1 MRMENT
7 NPMKVMP
14 TPVDLTA
21 EDFRKIGADEK
32 EAEVIQRESISA
44 WRDAWQRL
52 RSNKLAMT
60 ALIFLALV
68 TLAAIIAPWIVGKIY
83 GYNYYSNDLLNTNK
97 APSAAHWFGT
107 DDLGRDM
114 FIRTWMGARISLI
127 VGLAAACID
136 LLIGVIYGGIM
147 GYYGGRVDEIM
158 SKFSEIL
165 YSIPYLLVTILL
177 LVVME
182 PSLGTIILAL
192 TITGWINMSWIV
204 RGEIMQLKNREYVL
218 ASRSM
223 GAGHGRLLFR
233 HLLPNAVG
241 PIIVTVTLSVPNAI
255 FAEAF
260 LSFLGLGVQAPVASL
275 GSMINDAL
283 TGWLY
288 YPWRMLFPAI
298 LISII
303 MLAFNI
309 FGDGLRDALDPKLK
323 K

>member
-1 MRMENT
+1 MDN
-7 NPMKVMP
+7 NQIQVMP
-14 TPVDLTA
+14 SPSDLTPD
-21 EDFRKIGADEK
+21 DFRKIGADEK
-32 EAEVIQRESISA
+32 EAEIIARESISA

-52 RSNKLAMT
+52 RSNRLAIT
-60 ALIFLALV
+60 ALVILGLI
-68 TLAAIIAPWIVGKIY
+68 IIASLVGPWISE
-83 GYNYYSNDLLNTNK
+83 YNYYSNDLLNTNQP
-97 APSAAHWFGT
+97 PSTEHWFGT

-114 FIRTWMGARISLI
+114 FVRTWMGARISLV

-147 GYYGGRVDEIM
+147 GYFGGRVDEIM
-158 SKFSEIL
+158 NKFSEIL

-204 RGEIMQLKNREYVL
+204 RGEIMQLKNREFVL

-223 GAGHGRLLFR
+223 GAGSGRLLFR

-260 LSFLGLGVQAPVASL
+260 LSFLGLGVQAPIASL

-288 YPWRMLFPAI
+288 YPWRMLFPAAV
-298 LISII
+298 ISLT
-303 MLAFNI
+303 MLCFNI

>member
-1 MRMENT
+1 MDANSV
-7 NPMKVMP
+7 KVMP
-14 TPVDLTA
+14 APADLTP
-21 EDFRKIGADEK
+21 EDFRKIGTDEK

-44 WRDAWQRL
+44 WRDAWYRL
-52 RSNKLAMT
+52 RSNKMAMT
-60 ALIFLALV
+60 ALVVLV
-68 TLAAIIAPWIVGKIY
+68 IISLAAIVAPWIVEKIN
-83 GYNYYSNDLLNTNK
+83 GLNYYSNDLMSTNK
-97 APSAAHWFGT
+97 GPSAQHWFGT

-114 FIRTWMGARISLI
+114 FVRTWMGARISLI

-136 LLIGVIYGGIM
+136 LFIGVIYGGIM
-147 GYYGGRVDEIM
+147 GFFGGRVDEIM
-158 SKFSEIL
+158 NKFSEIL
-165 YSIPYLLVTILL
+165 YAIPYLLVTILL
-177 LVVME
+177 LVVLE

-204 RGEIMQLKNREYVL
+204 RGEIMQLKSREFVL

-223 GAGHGRLLFR
+223 GAGSGRLLFR

-241 PIIVTVTLSVPNAI
+241 PIIVTVTLSVPKAI

-260 LSFLGLGVQAPVASL
+260 LSFLGLGVQAPIASL

-298 LISII
+298 LISLI

>member
-1 MRMENT
+1 MSS
-7 NPMKVMP
+7 
-14 TPVDLTA
+14 PVDLKP
-21 EDFRKIGADEK
+21 EDFRKIGMDEK
-32 EAEVIQRESISA
+32 QAEVIQRESLSA

-52 RSNKLAMT
+52 RMNKMAM
-60 ALIFLALV
+60 AALV
-68 TLAAIIAPWIVGKIY
+68 VLGLITLAAIVGPWISK
-83 GYNYYSNDLLNTNK
+83 YNYYSNDLLNTNQK
-97 APSAAHWFGT
+97 PSLEHWFGT

-114 FIRTWMGARISLI
+114 FVRTWYGARISLI
-127 VGLAAACID
+127 VGLAAAMID
-136 LLIGVIYGGIM
+136 LFIGVIYGGIM
-147 GYYGGRVDEIM
+147 GYFGGRVDNIM
-158 SKFSEIL
+158 NKFSEIL
-165 YSIPYLLVTILL
+165 YAIPYLLVTILL

-182 PSLGTIILAL
+182 PSLPTIILAL

-204 RGEIMQLKNREYVL
+204 RGEIMQLKGREFVL

-223 GAGHGRLLFR
+223 GAGWGRLLFR
-233 HLLPNAVG
+233 HLLPNAMG

-298 LISII
+298 LISLI
-303 MLAFNI
+303 MLSFNI

>member
-1 MRMENT
+1 MDT
-7 NPMKVMP
+7 NPIKVMP

-21 EDFRKIGADEK
+21 DDFRKIGTDEK

-60 ALIFLALV
+60 ALVILALI
-68 TLAAIIAPWIVGKIY
+68 TLTAIIAPLLIGKIY

-97 APSAAHWFGT
+97 GPSSTHWFGT

-147 GYYGGRVDEIM
+147 GYFGGRVDEIM
-158 SKFSEIL
+158 NKFSEIL

-260 LSFLGLGVQAPVASL
+260 LSFLGLGVQAPIASL

-288 YPWRMLFPAI
+288 YPWRMLFPAV
-298 LISII
+298 LISLI